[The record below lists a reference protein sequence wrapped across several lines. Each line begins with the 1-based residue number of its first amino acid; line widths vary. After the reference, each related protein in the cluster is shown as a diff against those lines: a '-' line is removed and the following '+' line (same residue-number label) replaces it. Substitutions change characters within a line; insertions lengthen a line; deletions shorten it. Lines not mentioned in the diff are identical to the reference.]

1 MKDFEIRQHNFT
13 ERVISSIFDAKEQ
26 NWPIVYQI
34 ENKGIMY
41 IGEST
46 NFKNRMLQHLSDERK
61 KDLEGGVVH
70 VIIDEMFNKSA
81 TLDLEAFLIQNFSAE
96 EKYELLNRNDG
107 LSDRD
112 YFDRPV
118 YTEKFIRVWQELIN
132 NGIASKTLDEIK
144 NDSLYKYSPYKV
156 LNDQQESVVY
166 DVICN
171 IDEAIAE
178 RGKSIS
184 VISGDAGTG
193 KTIVIMFLTKLI
205 ADLQTFD
212 NTHDEVDDDSR
223 FKLFF
228 EDDTFNRRF
237 KDKKIAL
244 IIPQESLRGRVS
256 KVLKNITNQG
266 ADVRIFSPITFGKC
280 NDYFDITLVDEGHL
294 LKVGFTGNTGKDV
307 KEINKKLFDDDEIHT
322 EFDWI
327 MKKSNNVVIVYS
339 EDQRIRP
346 ANIEPYD
353 IEKYNVDGVNYR
365 NNYVLQKQMRSLGNM
380 EYIKYVNDIFS
391 NNNPK
396 PCRQVFDGFEMKMF
410 KNLPKMYELIR
421 ARESQVGLSRVVAGF
436 SWEWKTN
443 PKKNLG
449 EYDMVID
456 GLKLKWNST
465 RNNWIGSKNSID
477 EVGSIYTVQGEDLN
491 YIGVIIGNDL
501 RYRNGKLIFNKKD
514 YADVGALNRS
524 QRQTAQKIVLEDEDF
539 LEQILRV
546 YRVLMNRAIRGVY
559 VYACDSG
566 MKKYLSNFFE
576 VCD

>member
-1 MKDFEIRQHNFT
+1 MDDFEIRQHHFT
-13 ERVISSIFDAKEQ
+13 ERVMNSITDAKEQ
-26 NWPIVYQI
+26 NWPIVYHI
-34 ENKGIMY
+34 ENKGTVY

-46 NFKNRMLQHLSDERK
+46 NFKSRMIQHLKDDRK
-61 KDLEGGVVH
+61 GNLEGGVVH
-70 VIIDEMFNKSA
+70 VIVDGKFNKSA
-81 TLDLEAFLIQNFSAE
+81 ALDLEAFLIQNFSAE
-96 EKYELLNRNDG
+96 DRYELLNRNDG
-107 LSDRD
+107 LIDHNYYDRS
-112 YFDRPV
+112 V
-118 YTEKFIRVWQELIN
+118 YTEKFVRVWQELYN
-132 NGIASKTLDEIK
+132 SGIASKTLDEIQ
-144 NDSLYKYSPYKV
+144 NDALYKYSPYKV

-178 RGKSIS
+178 GKKSIS

-212 NTHDEVDDDSR
+212 NSHDEVDDDSR

-237 KDKKIAL
+237 KNKKIAL
-244 IIPQESLRGRVS
+244 IIPQESLRGRIA
-256 KVLKNITNQG
+256 KVLKNITNYG

-280 NDYFDITLVDEGHL
+280 DDYFDITLVDEGHL

-307 KEINKKLFDDDEIHT
+307 KEINKRLFGDNELYT

-339 EDQRIRP
+339 KDQRIRP

-353 IEKYNVDGVNYR
+353 IEKYNIDGINYR
-365 NNYVLQKQMRSLGNM
+365 DKYILQKQMRSLGNM

-391 NNNPK
+391 NGNLK
-396 PCRQVFDGFEMKMF
+396 PSRQIFDGFEMKMF
-410 KNLPKMYELIR
+410 VHLPKMYKLIKL
-421 ARESQVGLSRVVAGF
+421 RESQVGLSRVVAGF

-456 GLKLKWNST
+456 GMELKWNST
-465 RNNWIGSKNSID
+465 RNNWIGSENSIN

-491 YIGVIIGNDL
+491 YIGVIIGKDL
-501 RYRNGKLIFNKKD
+501 IYRNGKLVFNRKN

-524 QRQTAQKIVLEDEDF
+524 QRQTAQKIVLDDDVF

-566 MKKYLSNFFE
+566 MREYLSQFFE
-576 VCD
+576 ISD